1 MKNNINIS
9 QLSKIDTTTS
19 EFVELRKNNKIY
31 VDKTAFIYKLC
42 CDNSHKCLARP
53 QGFGKTLLISTLE
66 ELFKHGVKPYDGH
79 DSYFKGL
86 AIESLW
92 KDESTYHVFRLDFRN
107 FRRGAFDYIDI
118 FNEELSLAI
127 KTFGN
132 EIGYK
137 YNEQDNT
144 KRNLLNLIEF
154 SKRKSIVI
162 LIDNYDLPLLFNE
175 KDSFNYA
182 KYSNELKDIV
192 SVLKYCC
199 GALKFA
205 FLAGTTIYRYS
216 SIAESGNHL
225 QDLFKNKLYSS
236 VVGFTKDELRI
247 FFENL
252 LTCKISN
259 KKGCPSTDVKLSQV
273 SNLISAINDHYG
285 HYCFD
290 GECSIE
296 VMHPGSVLSYLSDED
311 DQWKNYKLKRDDFP
325 IRLWTQMPELKH
337 DFEILLQN
345 TGITIGDFP
354 TPYDFPEED
363 LFVQLFQSGFMSFCK
378 NDETLAF
385 FKNKLKLHFPN
396 KEVIEATKKMVKK
409 FC

>member
-118 FNEELSLAI
+118 FNEDLSLAI

-175 KDSFNYA
+175 EDSFNYA

-225 QDLFKNKLYSS
+225 QDLFKNK
-236 VVGFTKDELRI
+236 
-247 FFENL
+247 
-252 LTCKISN
+252 
-259 KKGCPSTDVKLSQV
+259 
-273 SNLISAINDHYG
+273 
-285 HYCFD
+285 
-290 GECSIE
+290 
-296 VMHPGSVLSYLSDED
+296 SYP
-311 DQWKNYKLKRDDFP
+311 RP
-325 IRLWTQMPELKH
+325 
-337 DFEILLQN
+337 
-345 TGITIGDFP
+345 
-354 TPYDFPEED
+354 
-363 LFVQLFQSGFMSFCK
+363 
-378 NDETLAF
+378 
-385 FKNKLKLHFPN
+385 
-396 KEVIEATKKMVKK
+396 
-409 FC
+409 